1 MMAKMG
7 GRDKFVERLEYALA
21 NNLIEFGNEPSF
33 LTIWLFDFAGR
44 IDRASYWADKLR
56 RRFGPWGVPGDDD
69 SGAMGSMYVF
79 LTAGFFP
86 VAGQDLYALHAPGV
100 KRILFRLGNGRTFTV
115 EVPGLA
121 NGTHVARVLLN
132 GRELKEPFIRQSDV
146 MSGGTLLFEMA
157 P

>member
-1 MMAKMG
+1 
-7 GRDKFVERLEYALA
+7 
-21 NNLIEFGNEPSF
+21 
-33 LTIWLFDFAGR
+33 
-44 IDRASYWADKLR
+44 
-56 RRFGPWGVPGDDD
+56 
-69 SGAMGSMYVF
+69 MGSMYVF

-100 KRILFRLGNGRTFTV
+100 KRILFRLGNGRTFIV
-115 EVPGLA
+115 EAPRLA